1 VDKANPGKS
10 RDATKHTGNASVEA
24 RDTTRAGHAR
34 NNKTVYRQAERAS
47 GTTAEARATQCSTGA
62 FAKSTAAEA
71 NANAAFNAAHET
83 HTGNEADAA
92 FESIDSASAE

>member
-10 RDATKHTGNASVEA
+10 RDAADHTGNASFET
-24 RDTTRAGHAR
+24 RDTTRSGHAR
-34 NNKTVYRQAERAS
+34 NNKTVYRQAEHAPCA
-47 GTTAEARATQCSTGA
+47 TTEARATQCSTGA

-71 NANAAFNAAHET
+71 DTNAAFNAAHET
-83 HTGNEADAA
+83 HTGSEADAA